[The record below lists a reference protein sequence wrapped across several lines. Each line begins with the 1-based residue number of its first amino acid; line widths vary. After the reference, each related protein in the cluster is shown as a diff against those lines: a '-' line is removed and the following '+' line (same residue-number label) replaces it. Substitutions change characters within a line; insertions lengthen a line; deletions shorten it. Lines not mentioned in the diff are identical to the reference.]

1 MLLADHNTTCKS
13 FSHTA
18 LMLSVTMV
26 HLQEGNL
33 TLRYHVNLDIM
44 RDFMNND
51 FDFVLACCYS
61 VK

>member
-26 HLQEGNL
+26 NLQEGNL

-51 FDFVLACCYS
+51 FE
-61 VK
+61 KKKKK